1 MFRAIKDLFGR
12 GKRSIAMAFALLF
25 MPFVANA
32 ADSFDTT
39 AIVNEIS
46 GAKAPIL
53 AVGAAI
59 FGIVAIILA
68 FRMIR
73 KITG

>member
-1 MFRAIKDLFGR
+1 MFCAIKNLFGCA
-12 GKRSIAMAFALLF
+12 KRSVAVAFALLF
-25 MPFVANA
+25 MPFAANA